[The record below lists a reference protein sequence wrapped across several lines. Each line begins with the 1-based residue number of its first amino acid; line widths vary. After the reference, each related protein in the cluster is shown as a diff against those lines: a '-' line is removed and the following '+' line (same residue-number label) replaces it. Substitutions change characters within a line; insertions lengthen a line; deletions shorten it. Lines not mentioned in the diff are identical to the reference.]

1 MFQQKRLEKL
11 GESNPWTLKSEFNQ
25 VLSKPCHYVFADGIS
40 QRILRKCLFWKKISR
55 QQKITKHFPTC
66 NMGGSRISGKGVQ
79 MYNKCVGGSLC

>member
-40 QRILRKCLFWKKISR
+40 QRILRKRLFWKKSADNKKSRNISQHATWVDPGFLER
-55 QQKITKHFPTC
+55 GF
-66 NMGGSRISGKGVQ
+66 
-79 MYNKCVGGSLC
+79 CVGGSLC